1 MAGPSGINV
10 ANDISSPAGLL
21 GALLG
26 QSSEAQQAGL
36 AKAMESAN
44 DLSTLVKKK
53 KPANGT
59 STTTPPSDAGSSK
72 GKRKLE
78 TKEDSR
84 SERTKRTMAG
94 REA

>member
-1 MAGPSGINV
+1 M
-10 ANDISSPAGLL
+10 ANDVSNPAGLL

-26 QSSEAQQAGL
+26 QPSEAQQAGL
-36 AKAMESAN
+36 AKAMASAN
-44 DLSTLVKKK
+44 DLTTLVKKKK

-59 STTTPPSDAGSSK
+59 STTTPLPDAGSSK

-78 TKEDSR
+78 AGEDSR
-84 SERTKRTMAG
+84 SERTKRTMAD